1 MRKVSSAGWRSLG
14 MLAGIFLTVFIAPAS
29 AQGPSLAMLD
39 RLDQGSWELRYR
51 PGNKLERLCLHDGRE
66 LIQLR
71 HRQKGCTHFV
81 VEDTADRVTVQ
92 YTCRGRGYG
101 RTYIRRETSALA
113 QVQSQGLVDGLPFD
127 FSAEARRVGS
137 CG

>member
-1 MRKVSSAGWRSLG
+1 MRKVNQVGWRSWG
-14 MLAGIFLTVFIAPAS
+14 MLAGAVMTLFIAPAS

-39 RLDQGSWELRYR
+39 QLDPGNWELRFR
-51 PGNKLERLCLHDGRE
+51 PGNKLERLCLHDGRD

-71 HRQKGCTHFV
+71 HHQKGCSQFV

-92 YTCRGRGYG
+92 YTCRGGGYG
-101 RTYIRRETSALA
+101 RTYIRRETNTLA
-113 QVQSQGLVDGLPFD
+113 QIQSQGIVDGLPFD
-127 FSAEARRVGS
+127 ITAEARLVGR